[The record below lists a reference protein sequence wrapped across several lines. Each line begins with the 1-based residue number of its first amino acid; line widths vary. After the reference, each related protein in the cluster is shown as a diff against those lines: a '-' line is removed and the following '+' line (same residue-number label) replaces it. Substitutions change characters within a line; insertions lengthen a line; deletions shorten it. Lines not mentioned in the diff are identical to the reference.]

1 MDAPEGYADVEQF
14 QIHRPVAAD
23 IEDVSATVP
32 LLPTVE
38 LVLTIRGPDGA
49 PVEGARVLALQVVGR
64 PAVPLGSADR
74 RYSDA
79 ADADGKVRLKG
90 LPFVPGAEI
99 RAEVGWRSTF
109 PRPPARD
116 ATASTPEDRGGTRH
130 RRTPVVVTMP
140 VARIGSFSAE
150 VRVSD
155 ATAGWTPFE
164 KLAVEGLVMHAERDL
179 VPAEAFIPPDPG
191 AAGRVRVRVLAA
203 DGRRIARAE
212 VSTGA
217 LSVETNM
224 SGLVDLEPLAPGAR
238 QLRFS
243 VPGGFRWSA
252 TVEVKSG
259 ETVVVE
265 TREPE
270 AGQLDVEVADDEGRA
285 CPFAPIQI
293 SAAGPSGAF
302 DVEDGVQRLDHFT
315 DADGRRSFRR
325 VAPGEVTLETWWR
338 GRIARTKVVVEER
351 GRVTARIVVR

>member
-1 MDAPEGYADVEQF
+1 
-14 QIHRPVAAD
+14 
-23 IEDVSATVP
+23 
-32 LLPTVE
+32 
-38 LVLTIRGPDGA
+38 
-49 PVEGARVLALQVVGR
+49 
-64 PAVPLGSADR
+64 
-74 RYSDA
+74 
-79 ADADGKVRLKG
+79 
-90 LPFVPGAEI
+90 
-99 RAEVGWRSTF
+99 
-109 PRPPARD
+109 
-116 ATASTPEDRGGTRH
+116 
-130 RRTPVVVTMP
+130 
-140 VARIGSFSAE
+140 
-150 VRVSD
+150 
-155 ATAGWTPFE
+155 
-164 KLAVEGLVMHAERDL
+164 MHAERDL